1 MCRHDAM
8 LSEESRLDRGTYTT
22 MRVIHMGIK
31 NEDDDGGNC
40 FEKIDGDWR
49 HDDLVAPNS
58 DLARTHK
65 NTQ

>member
-31 NEDDDGGNC
+31 NEDDETIGS
-40 FEKIDGDWR
+40 DWR
-49 HDDLVAPNS
+49 HDNLVAMIS
-58 DLARTHK
+58 LL
-65 NTQ
+65 